1 MTSQTAD
8 AKLALTKRIK
18 EVAYLTGEFTTRA
31 GKKTNYYIDKY
42 LFETQP
48 DILNAIADQI
58 ITFLPDLNTFDCIAA
73 PELGAVPLASVVSV
87 KINKP
92 FVIVRKAGKEYG
104 TQRLIEGKIQAGDR
118 AVLVE
123 DVLTTGGAAIRAA
136 DILVEQNV
144 IITKIIGVINRQEG
158 AIENIQA
165 KGWSVDWLITSD
177 DLKAC

>member
-1 MTSQTAD
+1 MTEQTSE
-8 AKLALTKRIK
+8 KLALTKRIK
-18 EVAYLTGEFTTRA
+18 EVAYLTGDFTTRA

-48 DILNAIADQI
+48 DILDAITDLI
-58 ITFLPDLNTFDCIAA
+58 ITFLPSSDAYDCIAA
-73 PELGAVPLASVVSV
+73 PELGAVPLASVLSV
-87 KINKP
+87 KVKKP
-92 FVIVRKAGKEYG
+92 YVIVRKAGKEYG
-104 TQRLIEGKIQAGDR
+104 TQRLIEGKITPGDR

-136 DILVEQNV
+136 DILVSEKV
-144 IITKIIGVINRQEG
+144 TITKIIGVINRQEG

-165 KGWSVDWLITSD
+165 KGWDVNWLITSD